1 MKTPVKLSAIKSS
14 YDSKNL
20 VHPKKKLLQKK
31 YLSEQDSS
39 SSDSDTSPAPRKR
52 MTVKRPLKKKKKK
65 VSESSE
71 TSESESSGEE
81 SDAEPGKIIRIPVD
95 SSQLDTYYK

>member
-14 YDSKNL
+14 YDSKKL

-52 MTVKRPLKKKKKK
+52 MTVKRPLKKKKRK

-81 SDAEPGKIIRIPVD
+81 TDAEPGKIIRIPVD